1 MCGRFTQIQSR
12 EVWLSML
19 DGQAERAIAWDE
31 QPIGRYNVAPG
42 SNVLLLNHR
51 DDALHLDP
59 VFWGYGPAWWHKAP
73 LINARVETA
82 AESKMFRPL
91 WQHGRAVVM
100 ADGWYEWK
108 REGDKKQPYYI
119 YQRQRQPLFFA
130 AIGHAPYARAQEKE
144 GFVIVTAASDRGMVD
159 LHDRRP
165 LMLEADAVV
174 EWLDP
179 ATSPER
185 AVTLSQQAAMDPQQF
200 RWHPVSRAV
209 GSPHH
214 QQPELVEPIDDPL
227 C

>member
-12 EVWLSML
+12 EVWLSAL
-19 DGQAERAIAWDE
+19 EGQAERNIAWDE

-42 SNVLLLNHR
+42 SHVLLLNHR

-59 VFWGYGPAWWHKAP
+59 VFWGYAPPWWHKAP

-119 YQRQRQPLFFA
+119 YHRQRQPLFFA
-130 AIGHAPYARAQEKE
+130 AIGHAPYARQQEKE
-144 GFVIVTAASDRGMVD
+144 GFVIITAASDRGMVA

-165 LMLEADAVV
+165 LVLEASAVS
-174 EWLDP
+174 EWLHP
-179 ATSPER
+179 ATSAQR
-185 AVTLSQQAAMDPQQF
+185 ASELVEQAALDPQQF
-200 RWHPVSRAV
+200 SWHPVSRAV
-209 GSPHH
+209 GNPHH
-214 QQPELVEPIDDPL
+214 QQPELVEAIADPL